1 MSDDKINDLNEYKK
15 KKEDAKMQ
23 EAAINKV
30 ANLLQEEAD
39 QDSAFFCTGKVRLKK
54 QAHNIF

>member
-1 MSDDKINDLNEYKK
+1 MSILSTSIGYDMSDDKINDLNEYKK

-23 EAAINKV
+23 EAAINNV

-39 QDSAFFCTGKVRLKK
+39 
-54 QAHNIF
+54 